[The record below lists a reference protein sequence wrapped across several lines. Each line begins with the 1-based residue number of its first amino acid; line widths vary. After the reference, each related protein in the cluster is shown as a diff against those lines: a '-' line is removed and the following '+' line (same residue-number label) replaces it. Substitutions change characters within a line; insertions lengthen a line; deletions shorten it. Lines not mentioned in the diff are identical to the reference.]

1 LKGGADVHCKIS
13 GLTDHYASTE
23 SEALLIARD
32 IVANLNAKRATLGKG
47 TYEEPLYDQEELN
60 HIMNPDLR
68 QGIDSRSIISR
79 IVDGSRFS
87 EFKKN
92 YGQTLITGFAR
103 LYGHEVGIVSNNG
116 ILFSEAAIKGSH
128 FVELCSQRNI
138 PLIFLQN
145 ITGFMIGKRYEHEGI
160 AKHGAKLVNAVAT
173 TQVPKLTLIFGGSYG
188 AGNYGM
194 CGRAYSPRFL
204 YTWPGS
210 KTAVMGGDQAAGVLT
225 QIKREAT
232 RKVDGQ
238 WNQQIEDDMMNKY
251 KGLYEQQSTSY
262 YSTARLWD
270 DGIILPS
277 DTRKVLGLSLMVSL
291 NKDIPA
297 TKHGVFRM

>member
-1 LKGGADVHCKIS
+1 
-13 GLTDHYASTE
+13 
-23 SEALLIARD
+23 
-32 IVANLNAKRATLGKG
+32 
-47 TYEEPLYDQEELN
+47 
-60 HIMNPDLR
+60 MNPDLR
-68 QGIDSRSIISR
+68 QQIDSRSLIAR
-79 IVDGSRFS
+79 IVDGSRFL

-92 YGQTLITGFAR
+92 YGSTLVTGFAR

-116 ILFSEAAIKGSH
+116 ILFSEAALKGSH
-128 FVELCSQRNI
+128 FIEICSQRNI
-138 PLIFLQN
+138 PLLFLQN
-145 ITGFMIGKRYEHEGI
+145 ITGFMVGKRYEHEGI

-204 YTWPGS
+204 FTWPNS

-232 RKVDGQ
+232 VKAQGE
-238 WNQQIEDDMMNKY
+238 WNQTIEDEMMNKY
-251 KGLYEQQSTSY
+251 KALYEQQSTAY

-270 DGIILPS
+270 DGIIQPS
-277 DTRKVLGLSLMVSL
+277 DTRKVLGLGLMVSL
-291 NKDIPA
+291 NKDIPE